1 MEEHLNQILMV
12 SIVIIMIIIILNKNK
27 NVCVKEGFLNGE
39 PKHVPRNFELHEIDH
54 KNKFMSFIFNSP
66 RPYIIGNLVRKYEL
80 ILVSYKKEENNKHHN
95 TVVHIK
101 DLENCKPDTAELH
114 KKGKYMIKISLPET
128 TYEEVEE
135 DGTIKQKELNYKIG
149 LRAIYPKSVSSLI
162 VQTSNQNLFNI
173 VHNFNYKENNYLLEL
188 GKEFR
193 DKMKLENEKTT
204 DKEQPTPT
212 IDPQYE
218 RMAEKLGGYP
228 DNLILDREKSLEE
241 LLKLSLSRGSLS
253 ARVNQNS
260 FKTL

>member
-1 MEEHLNQILMV
+1 MKCILPYFRRSSEEAH
-12 SIVIIMIIIILNKNK
+12 
-27 NVCVKEGFLNGE
+27 
-39 PKHVPRNFELHEIDH
+39 
-54 KNKFMSFIFNSP
+54 
-66 RPYIIGNLVRKYEL
+66 IG
-80 ILVSYKKEENNKHHN
+80 STHA
-95 TVVHIK
+95 VVGV
-101 DLENCKPDTAELH
+101 PDTAEHPL
-114 KKGKYMIKISLPET
+114 GPGLTAAVST
-128 TYEEVEE
+128 EEVEE

-173 VHNFNYKENNYLLEL
+173 GHNFNYKENNYLLEL

-193 DKMKLENEKTT
+193 DKMKLEDEKTT
-204 DKEQPTPT
+204 NKDLPLPT

-241 LLKLSLSRGSLS
+241 LLKLSLSRGNLN